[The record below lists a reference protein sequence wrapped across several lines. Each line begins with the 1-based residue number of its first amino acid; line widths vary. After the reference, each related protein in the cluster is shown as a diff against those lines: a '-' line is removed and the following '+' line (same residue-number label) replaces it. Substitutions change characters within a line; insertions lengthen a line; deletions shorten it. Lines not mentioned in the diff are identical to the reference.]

1 MMLPET
7 ENGTDI
13 APEAEAPGGSGDE
26 DKWIVI
32 LDRNAVSA
40 GGPEH
45 WYDRFRVRLFRGI
58 KEDFRSRL
66 AVYRDDW
73 RVGKVKDARHRG
85 GKSDRP
91 GLLKLL
97 APATYIF
104 LASFIP
110 GTMPVTFWS
119 ARTKENV
126 KATKQ

>member
-7 ENGTDI
+7 ENGGRGTDG
-13 APEAEAPGGSGDE
+13 APDAAGGSGDE

-58 KEDFRSRL
+58 KEDFRNRL

-73 RVGKVKDARHRG
+73 RVGKVKGARHRD
-85 GKSDRP
+85 GKTDRP

-110 GTMPVTFWS
+110 GTSRHFLVSTNK
-119 ARTKENV
+119 REC
-126 KATKQ
+126 QGH